1 MKSHKLLPNNSNLLL
16 SWDEIFNMLAVYYQE
31 KKLSRA
37 TSKEITPKEKQ
48 DVNINVDGTFI
59 GTNAQDFFPERIQPL
74 LKLFPNTKDVSLYF
88 SFLPGIESHGI
99 HCDVTDVHIWQ
110 QQGITQWTVYDKQ
123 KYTYNLMPGDILYIP
138 KGMYHDTIPITA
150 RAGLSFGSFPP
161 DWNMDKETPEE
172 YLKRN
177 HDSSI

>member
-16 SWDEIFNMLAVYYQE
+16 SWDEVFNMLALYYQQKNLARASS
-31 KKLSRA
+31 KKV
-37 TSKEITPKEKQ
+37 TDDI
-48 DVNINVDGTFI
+48 NIKVDGTFI
-59 GTNAQDFFPERIQPL
+59 CTNAHDFFSDRMQPF

-88 SFLPGIESHGI
+88 SFLPGVESHGI
-99 HCDVTDVHIWQ
+99 HCDVTDVYIWQ
-110 QQGITQWTVYDKQ
+110 QQGITQWTVYDKK

-150 RAGLSFGSFPP
+150 RASLSFGNFPH
-161 DWNMDKETPEE
+161 DWNVDEETPEQ
-172 YLKRN
+172 YLKHT